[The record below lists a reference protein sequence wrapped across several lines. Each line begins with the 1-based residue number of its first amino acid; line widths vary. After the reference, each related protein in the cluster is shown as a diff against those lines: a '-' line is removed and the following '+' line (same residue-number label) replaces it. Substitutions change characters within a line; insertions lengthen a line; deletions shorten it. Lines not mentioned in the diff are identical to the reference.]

1 MKRLLS
7 AISLV
12 ATGAFSAEAQPVF
25 RQRGY
30 YLCFMRMP
38 TFGLAVWKEIL
49 DDAAADGAKELHAIA
64 QWLVDQWTSENV
76 ALLNAL

>member
-1 MKRLLS
+1 
-7 AISLV
+7 
-12 ATGAFSAEAQPVF
+12 
-25 RQRGY
+25 
-30 YLCFMRMP
+30 MRMP

-76 ALLNAL
+76 APAECVMMTSRSLLPSSMPAPCRAFYGRD

>member
-1 MKRLLS
+1 
-7 AISLV
+7 
-12 ATGAFSAEAQPVF
+12 
-25 RQRGY
+25 
-30 YLCFMRMP
+30 MRMP